1 LDHGNLTLTVF
12 LPKPK
17 TKNTMIETLSQ
28 ELETLESQALR
39 RRLQVVEEVLP
50 GGKVRVQGKVLLN
63 LSSNDYLGLS
73 QDPRLIAA
81 ASAAGEKWGVG
92 AGASR
97 LVVGHL
103 ALHEA
108 VETQLAAFKGVE
120 AAVIFSAGYMANL
133 GVISALMGPGD
144 VIFSDR
150 LNHASIYD
158 GIKLSG
164 ATLQRFPHRD
174 LDRLEKLLQKA
185 AAKRRLI
192 VTDSVFSV
200 DGDVAPLKELVA
212 LKERYGAWLMIDEAH
227 AGGIWGPTGAGLAEA
242 LGLTRRIDVHMGTF
256 SKAMGSLGG
265 YVAGDRR
272 LIEYLHNRARS
283 FIYSTALPPPVL
295 GAIGKALE
303 IVAGDPEPRQ
313 YLLREAEQF
322 RRGLTEAGLDSL
334 GSATQIVPVLMGDN
348 ARTLK
353 FAAGLRSR
361 GLMAL
366 ALRPPTVPAG
376 KSRVRFSLCATHG
389 REDLEQALETI
400 VGLAREMGLIL

>member
-1 LDHGNLTLTVF
+1 
-12 LPKPK
+12 
-17 TKNTMIETLSQ
+17 MIETLSQ
-28 ELETLESQALR
+28 ELHDLESQALR
-39 RRLQVVEEVLP
+39 RSLQVVEEVLP
-50 GGKVRVQGKVLLN
+50 GGKVRVQGRVLLN

-81 ASAAGEKWGVG
+81 ARAAGEKWGVG

-120 AAVIFSAGYMANL
+120 AAVIFSTGYMANL

-144 VIFSDR
+144 MIFSDK

-158 GIKLSG
+158 GIKVSG

-174 LDRLEKLLQKA
+174 LNRLEKLLQKSA
-185 AAKRRLI
+185 ARRRLI
-192 VTDSVFSV
+192 ITDSVFSV
-200 DGDVAPLKELVA
+200 DGDVAPLTELVA
-212 LKERYGAWLMIDEAH
+212 LKEKYGAWLMIDEAH
-227 AGGIWGPTGAGLAEA
+227 ATGIWGPTGAGLTEA
-242 LGLTRRIDVHMGTF
+242 LSLTHRVDIHMGTF
-256 SKAMGSLGG
+256 SKALGSLGG

-295 GAIGKALE
+295 GAIGKALK
-303 IVAGDPEPRQ
+303 IIPGDPEPRQ

-322 RRGLTEAGLDSL
+322 RRGLTEAGLDTL
-334 GSATQIVPVLMGDN
+334 GSATQIVPVLIGDN
-348 ARTLK
+348 TQTLK
-353 FAAGLRSR
+353 FAAGLRTR
-361 GLMAL
+361 GLMAV
-366 ALRPPTVPAG
+366 ALRPPTVPRG
-376 KSRVRFSLCATHG
+376 KARVRFSLCAVHS